1 MQELFQHRFSQGG
14 ESLEGHSFGNLLIA
28 AMMNITGDFEE
39 AVRQTSR
46 VLAIRGRV
54 LPSSTWLIN
63 AVTVYFML
71 LAFNIE
77 VTPVVAAVLIVGT
90 NLSMAVPAAPGY
102 VGTFEAA
109 VVGVLVALGQPK
121 DVSQSFAIIYHFV
134 GLVPVALIGVIAAIQ
149 QGVNF
154 AALRTDDVPQ
164 TVVEQQPQDNRIS
177 KP

>member
-1 MQELFQHRFSQGG
+1 
-14 ESLEGHSFGNLLIA
+14 
-28 AMMNITGDFEE
+28 
-39 AVRQTSR
+39 
-46 VLAIRGRV
+46 
-54 LPSSTWLIN
+54 
-63 AVTVYFML
+63 
-71 LAFNIE
+71 
-77 VTPVVAAVLIVGT
+77 VAAVLIVGT